1 MNWFYF
7 EKFSFFNL
15 RKYRVQGVE
24 LIVATELSNHT
35 VYRGAE
41 RDKTMKNI
49 AFSFQM
55 N

>member
-7 EKFSFFNL
+7 EMFSFFSH

-41 RDKTMKNI
+41 REIK
-49 AFSFQM
+49 Q
-55 N
+55 